1 MGPFQM
7 LGKVFKTIGV
17 VVEVVDTT
25 AQVANTAVK
34 DIGTVATSHTNNMV
48 LDTELDNQVRTL
60 KRAKKLRKITAKVNA
75 DLANHKD
82 EKAS

>member
-82 EKAS
+82 EEAS